1 MFSLTERNQSNSLT
15 IRKKIVLYEDYLQI
29 KNAYI
34 NLKEKN
40 NKLKREKQ
48 KLELLLNQYQ
58 SYISDYKTSNN
69 TINLIF
75 KKLENKYKDTYS
87 LLQKRLFNNMTISKI
102 DNFKIQNN
110 KKKKSISEDE
120 YKRNIN
126 KFIEIINQL
135 KKEIKTKEELYE
147 KINKEKNE
155 IILKNNS
162 LNEDINKFTSLY
174 ICKDSQFNLI
184 NICEE
189 KVIFDK
195 NYNKLKIDSKISEY
209 FILKKNKNFI
219 ESNFEKNFII
229 SSKCCEYNILK
240 KEKPKEK
247 KINLIIQTKINEI
260 SIFKAP
266 SISIKN
272 VKDYKAPLSI
282 SSNCLFSIEKIKKE
296 NKLISSSK
304 VSEVNIIQKNRIINK
319 LIISPKTC
327 EYNIYYDDKK
337 QLNDKIKINKLKNN
351 INNSSKIKSS
361 NLQINSKINNIFIN
375 NKNKSKQIP
384 LEINSK
390 ISEIIIKE
398 NKIKNLNFEILNQQ
412 LSFIHYKTKK
422 ENNGKNKER
431 KFKTQKAIIDNYI
444 NSINIGF
451 DNIKKYDDY
460 NQINNEKDED
470 SDNENDKLE
479 CEPVPSFIL
488 CIQKKENIK

>member
-1 MFSLTERNQSNSLT
+1 MTSLTERNHNNSLT

-87 LLQKRLFNNMTISKI
+87 LLQKRLFNNMSISKI
-102 DNFKIQNN
+102 NNFKIQNN

-126 KFIEIINQL
+126 KYIEIINQL

-184 NICEE
+184 NICKE
-189 KVIFDK
+189 KVISDK

-282 SSNCLFSIEKIKKE
+282 SSNCLK
-296 NKLISSSK
+296 
-304 VSEVNIIQKNRIINK
+304 
-319 LIISPKTC
+319 
-327 EYNIYYDDKK
+327 YN
-337 QLNDKIKINKLKNN
+337 
-351 INNSSKIKSS
+351 
-361 NLQINSKINNIFIN
+361 
-375 NKNKSKQIP
+375 
-384 LEINSK
+384 
-390 ISEIIIKE
+390 
-398 NKIKNLNFEILNQQ
+398 
-412 LSFIHYKTKK
+412 TKK
-422 ENNGKNKER
+422 
-431 KFKTQKAIIDNYI
+431 
-444 NSINIGF
+444 
-451 DNIKKYDDY
+451 
-460 NQINNEKDED
+460 
-470 SDNENDKLE
+470 
-479 CEPVPSFIL
+479 
-488 CIQKKENIK
+488 

>member
-69 TINLIF
+69 TIKLIF
-75 KKLENKYKDTYS
+75 KTLENKYKDTYS
-87 LLQKRLFNNMTISKI
+87 LLQKRLFNNMSISKI
-102 DNFKIQNN
+102 NNFKIQNN

-126 KFIEIINQL
+126 KYIEIINQL

-184 NICEE
+184 NICKE
-189 KVIFDK
+189 KVISDK

-260 SIFKAP
+260 SI
-266 SISIKN
+266 I
-272 VKDYKAPLSI
+272 VYL
-282 SSNCLFSIEKIKKE
+282 
-296 NKLISSSK
+296 
-304 VSEVNIIQKNRIINK
+304 V
-319 LIISPKTC
+319 
-327 EYNIYYDDKK
+327 
-337 QLNDKIKINKLKNN
+337 
-351 INNSSKIKSS
+351 
-361 NLQINSKINNIFIN
+361 
-375 NKNKSKQIP
+375 
-384 LEINSK
+384 
-390 ISEIIIKE
+390 
-398 NKIKNLNFEILNQQ
+398 
-412 LSFIHYKTKK
+412 
-422 ENNGKNKER
+422 
-431 KFKTQKAIIDNYI
+431 
-444 NSINIGF
+444 
-451 DNIKKYDDY
+451 
-460 NQINNEKDED
+460 
-470 SDNENDKLE
+470 
-479 CEPVPSFIL
+479 
-488 CIQKKENIK
+488 